1 MGGPAAVVRCTT
13 VGIVMR
19 WNLVAVVGSLVF
31 TAAPAVAGG
40 GQGLRIGDADQLGWP
55 QWQARLQVFTEPMTR
70 GVTSFDGGSLR
81 PRSAALFG
89 DYYLTQAYLGQVGGI
104 RLTSGLLTGTRGTV
118 VGPGLATPPG
128 HFGVSTLAGPGSLA
142 FDTGNDAQT
151 WPYLGI
157 GYSESSLRGGW
168 GFSAD
173 LGLAAQRFGL
183 RTARSL
189 GNESLDDAVRDM
201 RLTPVL
207 QLGLAYR
214 F

>member
-1 MGGPAAVVRCTT
+1 MRWKLSAVVAT
-13 VGIVMR
+13 
-19 WNLVAVVGSLVF
+19 LALAAAHAVAVS
-31 TAAPAVAGG
+31 
-40 GQGLRIGDADQLGWP
+40 GQGLRISDAEQLGWP
-55 QWQARLQVFTEPMTR
+55 RWQARLQVFAEPVTR
-70 GVTSFDGGSLR
+70 GVTSFDGGSLQ

-89 DYYLTQAYLGQVGGI
+89 DYYVTRAYLFGQAGGI
-104 RLTSGLLTGTRGTV
+104 RLTSGLLTGTRDTIF
-118 VGPGLATPPG
+118 GPGLAPAARLFDVGMPARPG
-128 HFGVSTLAGPGSLA
+128 VRAPAFEAGS
-142 FDTGNDAQT
+142 DVQT

-157 GYSESSLRGGW
+157 GYSESNLRGGW

-173 LGLAAQRFGL
+173 LGLAAQRIGL

-189 GNESLDDAVRDM
+189 VSQSLDDAVREM

>member
-1 MGGPAAVVRCTT
+1 
-13 VGIVMR
+13 MR

-31 TAAPAVAGG
+31 AAGHAVAGG

-55 QWQARLQVFTEPMTR
+55 QWQARLQVFTEPLTR

-81 PRSAALFG
+81 PQSAALFG
-89 DYYLTQAYLGQVGGI
+89 DYYLTRAYLGQTGGI

-118 VGPGLATPPG
+118 VGPGLTTPPG
-128 HFGVSTLAGPGSLA
+128 LFGVSTLTRPGPGSLA
-142 FDTGNDAQT
+142 FDTGSDAQT

-189 GNESLDDAVRDM
+189 GNQSLDDAVRDM
-201 RLTPVL
+201 RLTPVM